1 VSDNSIAM
9 LMVVAKVLNRL
20 PQPVVYTGGAT
31 IPLYLD
37 ALSARD
43 MRPTDDVDCVV
54 EVTSQR
60 EYYRL
65 SATLRELGLSEDS
78 SPGAPLCRWLCQG
91 VKLDVM
97 PIDPRILGFGNRWYE
112 RGVAESIDFVLPD
125 GVQIKIF
132 TIAYLL
138 ASKIE
143 AFGSRGKNQFYFS
156 KDFEDIITLF
166 NGSPSLVAEITA
178 SESEVKTFITA
189 WVRTERKNLD
199 AMAPAFLTASDRLAG
214 RDKLL
219 LETIDLLAGLRSD

>member
-1 VSDNSIAM
+1 MSDNSIDM
-9 LMVVAKVLNRL
+9 LMAVARVLNQL

-31 IPLYLD
+31 ISLYLD

-65 SATLRELGLSEDS
+65 SATLRDLGLSEDT
-78 SPGAPLCRWLCQG
+78 SPGAPLCRWLCEG

-97 PIDPRILGFGNRWYE
+97 PVDPQVLGFGNRWYE
-112 RGVAESIDFVLPD
+112 RGVADALDFSLPN
-125 GVQIKIF
+125 GIEIKIF
-132 TIAYLL
+132 ALAYLL

-143 AFGSRGKNQFYFS
+143 AFGSRGRNQFYFS

-166 NGSPSLVAEITA
+166 NGCPNLIAEIAA
-178 SESEVKTFITA
+178 SEVEVRTFITA

-199 AMAPAFLTASDRLAG
+199 AMAPAFLSNADRLAG

-219 LETIDLLAGLRSD
+219 LETIAKVGEIL

>member
-1 VSDNSIAM
+1 VSDNSIEM

-60 EYYRL
+60 EYYQL

-78 SPGAPLCRWLCQG
+78 SPGAPLCRWLCEG

-112 RGVAESIDFVLPD
+112 RGVADSIDFVLTD
-125 GVQIKIF
+125 GMKIKIF
-132 TIAYLL
+132 TIDYL
-138 ASKIE
+138 K
-143 AFGSRGKNQFYFS
+143 
-156 KDFEDIITLF
+156 
-166 NGSPSLVAEITA
+166 
-178 SESEVKTFITA
+178 
-189 WVRTERKNLD
+189 LD
-199 AMAPAFLTASDRLAG
+199 VMMPRVDRLS
-214 RDKLL
+214 
-219 LETIDLLAGLRSD
+219 IDSRHHQTYTRQFWRSRIYQAVDS

>member
-1 VSDNSIAM
+1 MSDNSIDM
-9 LMVVAKVLNRL
+9 LMVVARVLNRL

-60 EYYRL
+60 EYYQL

-78 SPGAPLCRWLCQG
+78 SAGAPLCRWLCEG

-97 PIDPRILGFGNRWYE
+97 PVDPQVLGFGNRWYE
-112 RGVAESIDFVLPD
+112 PGVADSIDFVLPN
-125 GVQIKIF
+125 GIEIKIF
-132 TIAYLL
+132 TTAYLL

-143 AFGSRGKNQFYFS
+143 AFGNRGKNQFYFS

-166 NGSPSLVAEITA
+166 NGSPNLIAEIAA
-178 SESEVKTFITA
+178 SKTEVRTFITT
-189 WVRTERKNLD
+189 WIETERKNLD
-199 AMAPAFLTASDRLAG
+199 AMAPAFLSNGDRLAG

-219 LETIDLLAGLRSD
+219 LKTIDLLAALS

>member
-1 VSDNSIAM
+1 VSDNSIDM
-9 LMVVAKVLNRL
+9 LMVVARVLNRL

-60 EYYRL
+60 EYYQL
-65 SATLRELGLSEDS
+65 SATLRELGLSEDN
-78 SPGAPLCRWLCQG
+78 SPSAPLCRWLCEG
-91 VKLDVM
+91 IKLDVM
-97 PIDPRILGFGNRWYE
+97 PIDPQILGFGNRWYE
-112 RGVAESIDFVLPD
+112 KGVAESIDFMLPN
-125 GVQIKIF
+125 GMTIRIF

-156 KDFEDIITLF
+156 KDFEDIITLL
-166 NGSPSLVAEITA
+166 NGSPSPISEITKSA
-178 SESEVKTFITA
+178 PEVKTFINT
-189 WVRTERKNLD
+189 WVKTERKNLD
-199 AMAPAFLTASDRLAG
+199 AMAPAFLSPSDRLAQ
-214 RDKLL
+214 RDRLL
-219 LETIDLLAGLRSD
+219 LETIDLLAKLL

>member
-1 VSDNSIAM
+1 VSDNSIDM
-9 LMVVAKVLNRL
+9 LMVVARVLNRL

-60 EYYRL
+60 EYYQL

-78 SPGAPLCRWLCQG
+78 SAGAPLCRWLCEG

-97 PIDPRILGFGNRWYE
+97 PVDPQVLGFGNRWYK
-112 RGVAESIDFVLPD
+112 RGVADSIDFVLPD
-125 GVQIKIF
+125 GIEIKIF
-132 TIAYLL
+132 TTAYLL

-143 AFGSRGKNQFYFS
+143 AFGNRGRNQFYFS

-166 NGSPSLVAEITA
+166 NGSPNLIAEIAA
-178 SESEVKTFITA
+178 SEVEVRTFIIT
-189 WVRTERKNLD
+189 WIKTERKNLD
-199 AMAPAFLTASDRLAG
+199 AMAPAFLSNGDRLAG

-219 LETIDLLAGLRSD
+219 LETIDLLAALL

>member
-1 VSDNSIAM
+1 MSDNSIDM
-9 LMVVAKVLNRL
+9 LMAVARVLNRL

-31 IPLYLD
+31 ISLYLD

-65 SATLRELGLSEDS
+65 SATLRDLGLSEDT
-78 SPGAPLCRWLCQG
+78 SPGAPLCRWLCEG
-91 VKLDVM
+91 IKLDVM
-97 PIDPRILGFGNRWYE
+97 PVDPQVLGFGNRWYE
-112 RGVAESIDFVLPD
+112 RGVADALDFSLPN
-125 GVQIKIF
+125 GIEIKIF
-132 TIAYLL
+132 ALAYLL

-143 AFGSRGKNQFYFS
+143 AFGSRGRNQFYFS

-166 NGSPSLVAEITA
+166 NGCPNLIAEIAA
-178 SESEVKTFITA
+178 SEVEVRTFITA

-199 AMAPAFLTASDRLAG
+199 AMAPAFLSNADRLAG
-214 RDKLL
+214 RDRLL
-219 LETIDLLAGLRSD
+219 LETIATVGEIL

>member
-1 VSDNSIAM
+1 MSDNSVDM
-9 LMVVAKVLNRL
+9 LMAVARVLNRL

-31 IPLYLD
+31 ISLYLD

-65 SATLRELGLSEDS
+65 SATLRDLGLSEDT
-78 SPGAPLCRWLCQG
+78 SPGAPLCRWLCEG

-97 PIDPRILGFGNRWYE
+97 PVDPQVLGFGNRWYE
-112 RGVAESIDFVLPD
+112 RGVADAIDFNLPN
-125 GVQIKIF
+125 GIEIKIF
-132 TIAYLL
+132 ALAYLL

-143 AFGSRGKNQFYFS
+143 AFGSRGRNQFYFS

-166 NGSPSLVAEITA
+166 NGCPNLIAEIAA
-178 SESEVKTFITA
+178 SEVEVRTFITA

-199 AMAPAFLTASDRLAG
+199 AMAPAFLSNADRLVG

-219 LETIDLLAGLRSD
+219 LETIAKVGEIL

>member
-1 VSDNSIAM
+1 MSDNSVDM
-9 LMVVAKVLNRL
+9 LMAVARVLNRL

-31 IPLYLD
+31 ISLYLD

-65 SATLRELGLSEDS
+65 SATLRDLGLSEDTS
-78 SPGAPLCRWLCQG
+78 SSAPLCRWLCEG

-97 PIDPRILGFGNRWYE
+97 PVDPQVLGFGNRWYE
-112 RGVAESIDFVLPD
+112 RGVADAIDFNLPN
-125 GVQIKIF
+125 GIEIKIF
-132 TIAYLL
+132 ALAYLL

-143 AFGSRGKNQFYFS
+143 AFSSRGHNQFYFS

-166 NGSPSLVAEITA
+166 NGCPNLIAEIAA
-178 SESEVKTFITA
+178 SEVEVRTFITA

-199 AMAPAFLTASDRLAG
+199 AMAPAFLSNADRLVG

-219 LETIDLLAGLRSD
+219 LETIAKVGEIL

>member
-1 VSDNSIAM
+1 MSDNSIDM
-9 LMVVAKVLNRL
+9 LMAVARVLNRL

-31 IPLYLD
+31 ISLYLD
-37 ALSARD
+37 ALSARE

-65 SATLRELGLSEDS
+65 SATLHDLGLSEDT
-78 SPGAPLCRWLCQG
+78 SPGAPLCRWLCEG

-97 PIDPRILGFGNRWYE
+97 PVDPQVLGFGNRWYE
-112 RGVAESIDFVLPD
+112 RGVADAIDFTLPN
-125 GVQIKIF
+125 GSEIKIF
-132 TIAYLL
+132 TLAYLL

-143 AFGSRGKNQFYFS
+143 AFGNRGRNQFYFS

-166 NGSPSLVAEITA
+166 NGCPHLIAEIAA
-178 SESEVKTFITA
+178 SEVEVRTFITA

-199 AMAPAFLTASDRLAG
+199 AMAPAFLSNADRLAG
-214 RDKLL
+214 RDRLL
-219 LETIDLLAGLRSD
+219 LETIAKVGEIL

>member
-1 VSDNSIAM
+1 M
-9 LMVVAKVLNRL
+9 LMVVASVLDRL

-54 EVTSQR
+54 EITTQR

-65 SATLRELGLSEDS
+65 AATLRDLGLSEDS
-78 SPGAPLCRWLCQG
+78 TPGAPLCRWLCGG

-97 PIDPRILGFGNRWYE
+97 PINPEVLGFGKLWYE
-112 RGVAESIDFVLPD
+112 QGVAEARDFVLPN
-125 GVQIKIF
+125 GMTVKIF

-138 ASKIE
+138 GSKIE
-143 AFGSRGKNQFYFS
+143 AFRQRGRNQFYFS
-156 KDFEDIITLF
+156 KDFEDIVALF
-166 NGSPSLVAEITA
+166 NGCPNLIAEIEAHGT
-178 SESEVKTFITA
+178 EIRNFIIE

-199 AMAPAFLTASDRLAG
+199 AMAPAFLSTGEQLAG
-214 RDKLL
+214 RDILL
-219 LETIDLLAGLRSD
+219 LQTIAQIAALE